1 MESSNLKFGKLLIL
15 GRAQKIFVF
24 GGLDSRRGGQ
34 DIFIFRGGF
43 RGDIS
48 IKKVNFL
55 GGH

>member
-43 RGDIS
+43 RGGVS